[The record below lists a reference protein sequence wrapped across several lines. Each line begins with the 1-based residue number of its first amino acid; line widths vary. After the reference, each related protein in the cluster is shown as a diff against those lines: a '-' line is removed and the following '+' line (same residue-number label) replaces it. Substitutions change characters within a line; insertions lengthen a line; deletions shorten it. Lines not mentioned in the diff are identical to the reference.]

1 MPSDFY
7 SVFILKNRLME
18 LLKAEE
24 DTLESKEI
32 IDKSLDMLNEIQI
45 DFQKG
50 KYEEEI
56 KEENQIKK
64 EGEEDNGGVP
74 IQKEIRKRG
83 RPRKHFH
90 PKKFFLK
97 KTHHP

>member
-1 MPSDFY
+1 
-7 SVFILKNRLME
+7 ME

-24 DTLESKEI
+24 ETLESKEI
-32 IDKSLDMLNEIQI
+32 IEKSLDMLNEIQI

-50 KYEEEI
+50 KYDEEI
-56 KEENQIKK
+56 KDENMIKK
-64 EGEEDNGGVP
+64 EGDEERIGLP

-97 KTHHP
+97 KTHHL